1 MPPNDLSTRVAGLN
15 DWYRLHAATEVLRHA
30 LTAPDAGRLALVS
43 SFGAESVVLLHMVS
57 VIHRDTPV
65 IFLDT
70 ELGNYERTTHP
81 EFKLNEGEEYNFYCP
96 VCHFKLNKEDKPN
109 LVMLHMTD
117 NDGKECEIN
126 ISNII
131 GEQFTFQIKD
141 KEVRAY
147 GPHAELYKKYLD
159 VPEEDRKYL

>member
-1 MPPNDLSTRVAGLN
+1 MPNNFYCPNCRSNMNIENSL
-15 DWYRLHAATEVLRHA
+15 VLAVKSR
-30 LTAPDAGRLALVS
+30 S
-43 SFGAESVVLLHMVS
+43 SERGM
-57 VIHRDTPV
+57 